1 MTDRT
6 RRADARPRRPHR
18 KRTAALATAVST
30 LLLGAA
36 AQLTAPEAAAAEAH
50 VDNPFAG
57 ASFYVNPDYARLVDG
72 SIAQTTDAT
81 LKAKME
87 KVKSYPTAVW
97 LDRIAAIHGGEVNAG
112 RKSLADHLDLALA
125 QKKPGQPLVATFV
138 VYDLPG
144 RDCAALASN
153 GELPLTAAGLARY
166 KSEYTDE
173 IAKMLADPKYQ
184 DIRITTVIEP
194 DGLPNLVTNL
204 SDPEC
209 AQAKSSGIQVDAIR
223 YALNKLHAIPNVY
236 TYMDFAH
243 SGWLGWDNNLT
254 QTTQLY
260 TDVAKGTTAGLRSVD
275 GLITNVSNYTPLAEP
290 FLTDPNKTVG
300 GNMIRSGKY
309 YEWNSNFD
317 ESDFTKAVH
326 AALVAQGWPASTG
339 MVVDTSRNGWGG
351 AARPT
356 AESTS
361 TVLDTYVSQSKVD
374 RRAHRG
380 LWCNVNGAGLGQPPQ
395 ASPAGYPDSHL
406 DAFLWIKPPGESDG
420 ASKDIPNDEGKRPDP
435 MCNPEYSAPNAGG
448 NPTGA
453 MPDAPLAGHWFHN
466 QFSMLVRNAY
476 PAVPTDGGGGP
487 GDPDDVTAPT
497 APAGL
502 RATARTASSVSLA
515 WTAATDDVGVTGY
528 DVYRDGTR
536 VNTVPVT
543 GTTFTDTGL
552 SAATAYGYTVR
563 ARDAAGNVS
572 AASAALS
579 VTTEAGGGG
588 PDPAGGLKVTY
599 KNNDASVADNA
610 IRPGLRIANTGSTAV
625 DLTKVTARY
634 YFTRDGGSP
643 TVNAFCDYAAVGCAN
658 VRLRVVPLSTPVAG
672 ADAYLE
678 VAFSAGTLA
687 AGKDTGDIQLR
698 MAKSDWSAFD
708 EAGDYSRAATTA
720 YADAPRVPAYLAG
733 DLAWGT
739 PPA

>member
-1 MTDRT
+1 MHET
-6 RRADARPRRPHR
+6 RKGKRR
-18 KRTAALATAVST
+18 KRRTAVAAATATT
-30 LLLGAA
+30 LLFGLAGLLGS
-36 AQLTAPEAAAAEAH
+36 APTAAAAEAH
-50 VDNPFAG
+50 VDNPFVG

-72 SIAQTTDAT
+72 SIAQTSDAA

-87 KVKSYPTAVW
+87 KVKTYPTAVW

-153 GELPLTAAGLARY
+153 GELPLTAEGLARY
-166 KSEYTDE
+166 KTEYIDA
-173 IAKMLADPKYQ
+173 IASVFANPKYQ

-243 SGWLGWDNNLT
+243 SGWLGWDTNLS

-260 TDVAKGTTAGLRSVD
+260 TDVVKGTTAGLASVD

-300 GNMIRSGKY
+300 GNMVKSGKY
-309 YEWNSNFD
+309 YEWNPNFD
-317 ESDFTKAVH
+317 ESDFTKAIH
-326 AALVAQGWPASTG
+326 KALVSQGWPASTG

-361 TVLDTYVSQSKVD
+361 TVLDTYVTQSKVD

-380 LWCNVNGAGLGQPPQ
+380 LWCNVNGAGMGQPPQ

-420 ASKDIPNDEGKRPDP
+420 ASKDIPNEEGKRPDP
-435 MCNPEYSAPNAGG
+435 MCNPAYTAPNAGN

-466 QFSMLVRNAY
+466 QFAMLVQNAH
-476 PAVPTDGGGGP
+476 PAIGGGDTP
-487 GDPDDVTAPT
+487 PPVDTTAPT
-497 APAGL
+497 APTGL
-502 RATARTASSVSLA
+502 TSPAKTSSSVTLSWTAS
-515 WTAATDDVGVTGY
+515 TDNVGVTGY
-528 DVYRDGTR
+528 DVYRGATK
-536 VNTVPVT
+536 VNAAPVT
-543 GTTFTDTGL
+543 GTTYTDTGL
-552 SAATAYGYTVR
+552 AASTAYSYTVR

-572 AASAALS
+572 APSAALS
-579 VTTEAGGGG
+579 VTTSAGGGG
-588 PDPAGGLKVTY
+588 GDPTPTGGVKVRY
-599 KNNDASVADNA
+599 KNNDSSATDNA
-610 IRPGLRIANTGSTAV
+610 IRPSLQVANTGTSAV
-625 DLTKVTARY
+625 DLSTVSLRY
-634 YFTRDGGSP
+634 YFTRDGSAS
-643 TVNAFCDYAAVGCAN
+643 VNAYCDYAAVGCSQ
-658 VRLRVVPLSTPVAG
+658 VKLRVVPLSTPVAG

-678 VAFSAGTLA
+678 VSFAAGSLA
-687 AGKDTGDIQLR
+687 AGRDTGDIQLR
-698 MAKSDWSAFD
+698 MAKSDWSNFN
-708 EAGDYSRAATTA
+708 EANDYSRSTVTA
-720 YADAPRVPAYLAG
+720 YADAPAIPAYTG
-733 DLAWGT
+733 TTLAWGA

>member
-1 MTDRT
+1 MLG
-6 RRADARPRRPHR
+6 
-18 KRTAALATAVST
+18 LAG
-30 LLLGAA
+30 LLGS
-36 AQLTAPEAAAAEAH
+36 APAAAAAEAH
-50 VDNPFAG
+50 VDNPFTG

-72 SIAQTTDAT
+72 SIAQTSDTA

-87 KVKSYPTAVW
+87 KVKTYPTAVW

-166 KSEYTDE
+166 KTEYIDA
-173 IAKMLADPKYQ
+173 IASVFANPKYQ

-204 SDPEC
+204 ADPEC

-243 SGWLGWDNNLT
+243 SGWLGWDNNLS

-260 TDVAKGTTAGLRSVD
+260 TDVVKGTTAGLASVD

-300 GNMIRSGKY
+300 GNMIKSGKY
-309 YEWNSNFD
+309 YEWNPNFD
-317 ESDFTKAVH
+317 ESDFTKAIH
-326 AALVAQGWPASTG
+326 SALVSQGWPASTG

-361 TVLDTYVSQSKVD
+361 TVLDTYVTQSKVD
-374 RRAHRG
+374 RRTHRG
-380 LWCNVNGAGLGQPPQ
+380 LWCNVNGAGIGQPPQ

-420 ASKDIPNDEGKRPDP
+420 ASKDIPNEEGKRPDP
-435 MCNPEYSAPNAGG
+435 MCNPAYTAPNAGN

-466 QFSMLVRNAY
+466 QFAMLVQNAH
-476 PAVPTDGGGGP
+476 PAIGGGDTP
-487 GDPDDVTAPT
+487 PPVDTTAPT
-497 APAGL
+497 VPTGLTSPAKTSSSVTL
-502 RATARTASSVSLA
+502 SWTAS
-515 WTAATDDVGVTGY
+515 TDNVGVSGY
-528 DVYRDGTR
+528 DVYRAGTK
-536 VNTVPVT
+536 VNAAPVT
-543 GTTFTDTGL
+543 GTSYTDTGL
-552 SAATAYGYTVR
+552 AASTAYSYTVR

-579 VTTEAGGGG
+579 VTTSAGGG
-588 PDPAGGLKVTY
+588 DPTPTGGVKVRY
-599 KNNDASVADNA
+599 KNNDSSATDNA
-610 IRPGLRIANTGSTAV
+610 IRPSLQVANTGTSAV
-625 DLTKVTARY
+625 DLSTVSLRY
-634 YFTRDGGSP
+634 YFTRDGSAS
-643 TVNAFCDYAAVGCAN
+643 VNAYCDYAAVGCSQ
-658 VRLRVVPLSTPVAG
+658 VKLRVVPLSTPVAG

-678 VAFSAGTLA
+678 VSFAAGSLA
-687 AGKDTGDIQLR
+687 AGRDTGDIQLR
-698 MAKSDWSAFD
+698 MAKSDWSNFN
-708 EAGDYSRAATTA
+708 EADDYSRSTVTA
-720 YADAPRVPAYLAG
+720 YADAPAVPAYTG
-733 DLAWGT
+733 TTLAWGA

>member
-1 MTDRT
+1 MPDRFGPAAA
-6 RRADARPRRPHR
+6 RPHRPRRR
-18 KRTAALATAVST
+18 RTSALATTLAT

-36 AQLTAPEAAAAEAH
+36 GQLSAQPAAAAEPH

-81 LKAKME
+81 LKARME

-97 LDRIAAIHGGEVNAG
+97 LDRIAAIHGGAANAG

-144 RDCAALASN
+144 RDCSALASN
-153 GELPLTAAGLARY
+153 GELPLTAVGLARY
-166 KSEYTDE
+166 KTEYIDE
-173 IAKMLADPKYQ
+173 IAEVFADPKYQ

-209 AQAKSSGIQVDAIR
+209 AQAKSSGVQVDAIR
-223 YALNKLHAIPNVY
+223 YALNKLHAVPNVY

-243 SGWLGWDNNLT
+243 SGWLGWDTNLS

-260 TDVAKGTTAGLRSVD
+260 TDVVRGTTAGLGSVD
-275 GLITNVSNYTPLAEP
+275 GLVTNVSNYTPLAEP

-300 GNMIRSGKY
+300 GNMIKSGKY
-309 YEWNSNFD
+309 YEWNPNFD

-351 AARPT
+351 AGRPT
-356 AESTS
+356 AEGTS

-380 LWCNVNGAGLGQPPQ
+380 LWCNVNGAGLGHPPQ
-395 ASPAGYPDSHL
+395 ASPAGHPDAHL

-420 ASKDIPNDEGKRPDP
+420 ASEDIPNDEGKRPDP
-435 MCNPEYSAPNAGG
+435 MCNPDYTAPNAGN

-466 QFSMLVRNAY
+466 QFAMLVRNAY
-476 PAVPTDGGGGP
+476 PAVPTDGGGDP
-487 GDPDDVTAPT
+487 GDPGDTTAPT
-497 APAGL
+497 APTGL
-502 RATARTASSVSLA
+502 RTTARSATSVSLA

-536 VNTVPVT
+536 ITSTPGT
-543 GTTFTDTGL
+543 ATTFTDTGL
-552 SAATAYGYTVR
+552 SPATAYAYTVR

-572 AASAALS
+572 AASAGLS
-579 VTTEAGGGG
+579 VTTDAGGGN
-588 PDPAGGLKVTY
+588 PDPAGGVKVAY
-599 KNNDASVADNA
+599 KNNDSSATDNA
-610 IRPGLRIANTGSTAV
+610 IRPGLRVTNTGSGPL

-643 TVNAFCDYAAVGCAN
+643 TVNAWCDYAAVGCAD

-678 VAFSAGTLA
+678 VGFSTGTLA
-687 AGKDTGDIQLR
+687 AGRDTGDIQLR
-698 MAKSDWSAFD
+698 MAKSDWSAFN
-708 EAGDYSRAATTA
+708 EAGDYSRTTA
-720 YADAPRVPAYLAG
+720 TSYADAPAVPAYVG
-733 DLAWGT
+733 TVLAWGT

>member
-6 RRADARPRRPHR
+6 RRADTRPRRPHR
-18 KRTAALATAVST
+18 RRTAALATAVST

-36 AQLTAPEAAAAEAH
+36 AQLTASEASAAEAH
-50 VDNPFAG
+50 VDNPFAD

-72 SIAQTTDAT
+72 SIAQTSDAT
-81 LKAKME
+81 LKARME
-87 KVKSYPTAVW
+87 QVKTYPTAVW
-97 LDRIAAIHGGEVNAG
+97 LDRIAAIHGGEANAG

-125 QKKPGQPLVATFV
+125 QKKPGRPLVATFV

-144 RDCAALASN
+144 RDCSALASN

-166 KSEYTDE
+166 KSEYIDE
-173 IAKMLADPKYQ
+173 IAEVFANPKYQ

-243 SGWLGWDNNLT
+243 SGWLGWDTNLT
-254 QTTQLY
+254 PTTQLY
-260 TDVAKGTTAGLRSVD
+260 TDVVKGTTDGLRSVD

-290 FLTDPNKTVG
+290 FLPDPNKTVG
-300 GNMIRSGKY
+300 GNQIRSGKY
-309 YEWNSNFD
+309 YEWNPNFD

-351 AARPT
+351 AARPA

-374 RRAHRG
+374 RRTHRG
-380 LWCNVNGAGLGQPPQ
+380 LWCNVDGAGLGAPPQ

-435 MCNPEYSAPNAGG
+435 MCNPDYTAPNAGG
-448 NPTGA
+448 NKTGA
-453 MPDAPLAGHWFHN
+453 LPDAPLAGHWFHN

-487 GDPDDVTAPT
+487 DPADTTAPT
-497 APAGL
+497 APTGL
-502 RATARTASSVSLA
+502 RSTAKTATSVSLS
-515 WTAATDDVGVTGY
+515 WTAATDNVGVTGY
-528 DVYRDGTR
+528 DVYRDGTK
-536 VNTVPVT
+536 VNASPVT
-543 GTTFTDTGL
+543 GTSFTDSGL

-572 AASAALS
+572 AASTALS

-599 KNNDASVADNA
+599 RNNDSSATDNA
-610 IRPGLRIANTGSTAV
+610 IRPGLRIANTGSTSV
-625 DLTKVTARY
+625 DLSQVTARY
-634 YFTRDGGSP
+634 YFTRDGGAS
-643 TVNAFCDYAAVGCAN
+643 TVNAFCDHAAVGCSK
-658 VRLRVVPLSTPVAG
+658 VTLRVVPLSTPVAG

-678 VAFSAGTLA
+678 VGFTSGTLA
-687 AGKDTGDIQLR
+687 AGQDTGDLQLR
-698 MAKSDWSAFD
+698 LAKSDWSAFD
-708 EAGDYSRAATTA
+708 ESGDYSRTTA
-720 YADAPRVPAYLAG
+720 ASYAEAPRIPAYRSGA
-733 DLAWGT
+733 LAWGA

>member
-6 RRADARPRRPHR
+6 RRPDARPRRPR
-18 KRTAALATAVST
+18 RRLAFLAAALST

-36 AQLTAPEAAAAEAH
+36 GQLTTAPPASAAEPH

-57 ASFYVNPDYARLVDG
+57 ASFYLNPDYAGLVDT
-72 SIAQTTDAT
+72 SIAQTSDAT

-97 LDRIAAIHGGEVNAG
+97 LDRIAAIHGGAVNAG

-166 KSEYTDE
+166 KTEYIDE
-173 IAKMLADPKYQ
+173 IAKVFANPKYQ

-204 SDPEC
+204 ADPEC

-243 SGWLGWDNNLT
+243 SGWLGWDTNLS

-260 TDVAKGTTAGLRSVD
+260 TDVVKGTTAGLGSVD

-290 FLTDPNKTVG
+290 FLPDPNKTVG
-300 GNMIRSGKY
+300 GNQIRSGKY
-309 YEWNSNFD
+309 YEWNANFD

-326 AALVAQGWPASTG
+326 AALVSQGWPASTG

-351 AARPT
+351 ADRPT

-361 TVLDTYVSQSKVD
+361 TVLDTYVTQSKVD

-380 LWCNVNGAGLGQPPQ
+380 LWCNVNGAGLGRPPQ
-395 ASPAGYPDSHL
+395 GAPSDYPDSHL
-406 DAFLWIKPPGESDG
+406 DAFLWVKPPGESDG
-420 ASKDIPNDEGKRPDP
+420 ASKDIPNEEGKRPDP

-476 PAVPTDGGGGP
+476 PAVPTDGGG
-487 GDPDDVTAPT
+487 DPDPVDTTAPT
-497 APAGL
+497 VPTGL
-502 RATARTASSVSLA
+502 KTTAKTSSSVSLE
-515 WTAATDDVGVTGY
+515 WTASTDNVGVTGY
-528 DVYRDGTR
+528 DVYRDGAKANST
-536 VNTVPVT
+536 PVT
-543 GTTFTDTGL
+543 GTSFTDTGL
-552 SAATAYGYTVR
+552 SASTAYSYTVR

-572 AASAALS
+572 AASPALS

-588 PDPAGGLKVTY
+588 PDPVGGLKVTY
-599 KNNDASVADNA
+599 KNNDSSATDNA
-610 IRPGLRIANTGSTAV
+610 IRPGLRIANTSSASV

-658 VRLRVVPLSTPVAG
+658 VTLRVVPLSTPVAG

-678 VAFSAGTLA
+678 VSFKSGSLA
-687 AGKDTGDIQLR
+687 AQKDTGDLQLR
-698 MAKSDWSAFD
+698 MSKSDWSAFD
-708 EAGDYSRAATTA
+708 EAGDYSRTTA
-720 YADAPRVPAYLAG
+720 TSYADATKIPAYLNSS
-733 DLAWGT
+733 LAWGT
-739 PPA
+739 PPS

>member
-1 MTDRT
+1 MTHRT
-6 RRADARPRRPHR
+6 RRVADARPRRPHR
-18 KRTAALATAVST
+18 RRAAALATALTTV
-30 LLLGAA
+30 LLGAA
-36 AQLTAPEAAAAEAH
+36 AQLSAPEASAAEAH

-72 SIAQTTDAT
+72 SVARTTDAS
-81 LKAKME
+81 LKARME

-125 QKKPGQPLVATFV
+125 QKQPGRPIVATFV

-144 RDCAALASN
+144 RDCSALASN

-166 KSEYTDE
+166 KSEYIDE
-173 IAKMLADPKYQ
+173 IAEVFADPKYQ

-223 YALNKLHAIPNVY
+223 YALNKLHALPNVY
-236 TYMDFAH
+236 TYLDFAH
-243 SGWLGWDNNLT
+243 SGWLGWDNNLA
-254 QTTQLY
+254 QTTRLY
-260 TDVAKGTTAGLRSVD
+260 TDVVKGTTAGLGSVD
-275 GLITNVSNYTPLAEP
+275 GLVTNVANYTPLTEP
-290 FLTDPNKTVG
+290 FLTDPNRTVG
-300 GNMIRSGKY
+300 GNMIKSGKY
-309 YEWNSNFD
+309 YEWNPNFD
-317 ESDFTKAVH
+317 ESDFTRAVH

-351 AARPT
+351 SARPT

-361 TVLDTYVSQSKVD
+361 TVLDTYISQSKVD
-374 RRAHRG
+374 RRTHRG

-395 ASPAGYPDSHL
+395 ASPAGHPDSHL
-406 DAFLWIKPPGESDG
+406 DAFLWVKPPGESDG

-435 MCNPEYSAPNAGG
+435 MCNPTYTAPNAGG

-453 MPDAPLAGHWFHN
+453 MPDAPLAGHWFHE

-476 PAVPTDGGGGP
+476 PAVQA
-487 GDPDDVTAPT
+487 GDPGPADTTAPT
-497 APAGL
+497 VPTGL
-502 RATARTASSVSLA
+502 RATAKTATSVSLA

-528 DVYRDGTR
+528 DVYRDGTK
-536 VNTVPVT
+536 VGAAPVT

-552 SAATAYGYTVR
+552 SASTAYGYTVR

-599 KNNDASVADNA
+599 RNNDTSATDNA
-610 IRPGLRIANTGSTAV
+610 IRPGLRIANTGSTSV
-625 DLTKVTARY
+625 DLTEVTARY
-634 YFTRDGGSP
+634 YFSRDGGSS
-643 TVNAFCDYAAVGCAN
+643 TVNAFCDHAAVGCGN
-658 VRLRVVPLSTPVAG
+658 VTLRVVPLTTPVAG

-678 VAFSAGTLA
+678 VAFRSGTLA
-687 AGKDTGDIQLR
+687 AGQDTGELQLR
-698 MAKSDWSAFD
+698 LAKSDWSAFD
-708 EAGDYSRAATTA
+708 ETGDYSRTAATS
-720 YADAPRVPAYLAG
+720 YAEAPRIPAYRGGA
-733 DLAWGT
+733 LAWGT

>member
-6 RRADARPRRPHR
+6 LRPAARPGRPHR
-18 KRTAALATAVST
+18 RRTAALATALST

-36 AQLTAPEAAAAEAH
+36 AQLSAPQASAAEAH

-72 SIAQTTDAT
+72 SIAKTTDAT
-81 LKAKME
+81 LKARME

-97 LDRIAAIHGGEVNAG
+97 LDRIAAIHGGDANAG

-153 GELPLTAAGLARY
+153 GELPLSAEGLARY
-166 KSEYTDE
+166 KTEYIDE
-173 IAKMLADPKYQ
+173 IAKVFANPKYQ

-209 AQAKSSGIQVDAIR
+209 ARAKSSGIQVDAVR

-243 SGWLGWDNNLT
+243 SGWLGWDTNLS

-260 TDVAKGTTAGLRSVD
+260 TDVVKGTTAGLRSVD

-300 GNMIRSGKY
+300 GNMIKSAKF
-309 YEWNSNFD
+309 YEWNPNFD
-317 ESDFTKAVH
+317 EADFTEAVH
-326 AALVAQGWPASTG
+326 AALVSQGWPASTG
-339 MVVDTSRNGWGG
+339 MVIDTSRNGWGG
-351 AARPT
+351 SARPT
-356 AESTS
+356 AEGTS
-361 TVLDTYVSQSKVD
+361 TTLDTYVSQSKVD
-374 RRAHRG
+374 RRTHRG
-380 LWCNVNGAGLGQPPQ
+380 LWCNVNGAGLGRPPQ
-395 ASPAGYPDSHL
+395 AAPTDHPDSHL

-420 ASKDIPNDEGKRPDP
+420 ASTEIPNDEGKHADP
-435 MCNPEYSAPNAGG
+435 MCNPEYTAPNAGN

-453 MPDAPLAGHWFHN
+453 MPDAPLAGHWFHD
-466 QFSMLVRNAY
+466 QFAMLVRNAH
-476 PAVPTDGGGGP
+476 PAVPTDGGG
-487 GDPDDVTAPT
+487 DPDPTDTAAPT
-497 APAGL
+497 VPTGL
-502 RATARTASSVSLA
+502 RATAKTASSVSLA
-515 WTAATDDVGVTGY
+515 WTAATDNVGVTGY
-528 DVYRDGTR
+528 DVYRGDTKA
-536 VNTVPVT
+536 NSSPVT

-552 SAATAYGYTVR
+552 TASTAYRYTVR
-563 ARDAAGNVS
+563 ARDAVGNVS

-599 KNNDASVADNA
+599 KNNDASATDNA
-610 IRPGLRIANTGSTAV
+610 IRPGLRITNTGSASV

-643 TVNAFCDYAAVGCAN
+643 TVNAWCDHAAVGCAN
-658 VRLRVVPLSTPVAG
+658 VTLRVVPLSTPAAG

-678 VAFSAGTLA
+678 IGFRSGSLA
-687 AGKDTGDIQLR
+687 AGKDTGDLQLR
-698 MAKSDWSAFD
+698 MSKSDWSAFD
-708 EAGDYSRAATTA
+708 ETGDYSRGTAAS
-720 YADAPRVPAYLAG
+720 YADAPKIPAYVG
-733 DLAWGT
+733 SDLAWGV